1 MQMKNESSLPNI
13 NARKESA
20 HLSQFDNLDN
30 SKESE
35 VENKPS
41 VVTPTI
47 MDDDPKSH
55 SKQTIKTYDNHN
67 TNIEGTNIHKKVT
80 LSDSDNKPF
89 PKYTN
94 KKSSLKND
102 ETPFDHPKHT
112 AHEDEKHDKHDKHD
126 VISKVSVAQ
135 NEIIFKE
142 RKHC

>member
-1 MQMKNESSLPNI
+1 MKNESGLLPSISEKKDPNQF
-13 NARKESA
+13 
-20 HLSQFDNLDN
+20 SQIDDLDH

-35 VENKPS
+35 VDHKPS
-41 VVTPTI
+41 AVTPTI

-55 SKQTIKTYDNHN
+55 SKHTVKTYDNHN
-67 TNIEGTNIHKKVT
+67 ANVEGTNIHKKVT

-89 PKYTN
+89 PKYA
-94 KKSSLKND
+94 KQKSSSKND

-112 AHEDEKHDKHDKHD
+112 AHEDEKHDKHDKHE
-126 VISKVSVAQ
+126 VVSKVSVAQ

>member
-1 MQMKNESSLPNI
+1 MKNESSLPYI
-13 NARKESA
+13 NVKKESNQ
-20 HLSQFDNLDN
+20 LSQFDDHNN

-35 VENKPS
+35 GNHKPS
-41 VVTPTI
+41 AVTPTI
-47 MDDDPKSH
+47 MDDDPKSQ
-55 SKQTIKTYDNHN
+55 SKHTIKTYDNTN

-89 PKYTN
+89 PKYT
-94 KKSSLKND
+94 KQKSSTKND